1 MKGWALQH
9 VILAFIKKWDWPW
22 MYQICYFEGL
32 VKKKNVTAMINENN
46 VFVFFPVFFKIT
58 NKAVLV
64 ELPIVRFHDITQ
76 LGYGRGWWERSN
88 MRISP
93 PQHFT
98 LTFPLSHR
106 KQHTIY
112 ISSNNL
118 EHIFGFINTA
128 QSGLSLFEAE
138 PATDYLVR
146 EPRLSSCS
154 MREL

>member
-1 MKGWALQH
+1 MISHSWVTGEGDEKE
-9 VILAFIKKWDWPW
+9 VI
-22 MYQICYFEGL
+22 CES
-32 VKKKNVTAMINENN
+32 
-46 VFVFFPVFFKIT
+46 
-58 NKAVLV
+58 
-64 ELPIVRFHDITQ
+64 H
-76 LGYGRGWWERSN
+76 
-88 MRISP
+88 ISP